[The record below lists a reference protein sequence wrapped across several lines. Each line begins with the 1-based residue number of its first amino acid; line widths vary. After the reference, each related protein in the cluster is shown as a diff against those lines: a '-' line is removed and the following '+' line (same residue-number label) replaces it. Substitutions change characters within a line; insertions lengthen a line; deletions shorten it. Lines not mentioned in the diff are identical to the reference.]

1 MKDLERVLTYLMEQG
16 WNPWGIDNVDI
27 DLFSVDF
34 KRKNIHIWYMDYS
47 TPEKENYEQE
57 FKSFREL
64 VSLESWLWQF
74 VVEKKLFERNLNVW
88 TNHGMQR
95 EYDIYD
101 HTYWIIE
108 SALCIEEDLS
118 EFLVNNIRVADEW

>member
-1 MKDLERVLTYLMEQG
+1 MSDLERVLTYLMEQG
-16 WNPWGIDNVDI
+16 WNPWGIDHIDI

-34 KRKNIHIWYMDYS
+34 KRKNIHIWYMDFS
-47 TPEKENYEQE
+47 NPEKENYEKE

-64 VSLESWLWQF
+64 VSLESGLRQF
-74 VVEKKLFERNLNVW
+74 VVETKRFNRNFNVW

-101 HTYWIIE
+101 HTYWVIE
-108 SALCIEEDLS
+108 SALCIEEDLP
-118 EFLVNNIRVADEW
+118 EFLVNNIRVSDEW

>member
-1 MKDLERVLTYLMEQG
+1 MSDLERVLTHLMEQG
-16 WNPWGIDNVDI
+16 WEPWGIDNVDI

-47 TPEKENYEQE
+47 NPEKENYEQE

-64 VSLESWLWQF
+64 VSLESGLRQF
-74 VVEKKLFERNLNVW
+74 VSERKLFERNLNVW

-101 HTYWIIE
+101 HTYRIIE

>member
-1 MKDLERVLTYLMEQG
+1 MSDLERVLTYLMEQG
-16 WNPWGIDNVDI
+16 WNPWGVDPVYI
-27 DLFSVDF
+27 DLFRVDF

-47 TPEKENYEQE
+47 NPEKENYEQE

-64 VSLESWLWQF
+64 VSLESGLRQF
-74 VVEKKLFERNLNVW
+74 VSERKLFERNLNVW

-101 HTYWIIE
+101 HTYRIIE

>member
-1 MKDLERVLTYLMEQG
+1 
-16 WNPWGIDNVDI
+16 
-27 DLFSVDF
+27 
-34 KRKNIHIWYMDYS
+34 MDYS

-64 VSLESWLWQF
+64 VSLESGLRQF
-74 VVEKKLFERNLNVW
+74 VVERKLFERNLNVW

-101 HTYWIIE
+101 HTYRIIE

-118 EFLVNNIRVADEW
+118 EFLVNNIRVADE

>member
-1 MKDLERVLTYLMEQG
+1 
-16 WNPWGIDNVDI
+16 
-27 DLFSVDF
+27 
-34 KRKNIHIWYMDYS
+34 MDYS
-47 TPEKENYEQE
+47 NPEKENYGQE

-64 VSLESWLWQF
+64 VSLESGLRQF
-74 VVEKKLFERNLNVW
+74 VVETKRFNRNLNVW

-108 SALCIEEDLS
+108 SALCIEEDLP
-118 EFLVNNIRVADEW
+118 EFLVNNIRVSDDRVSSNSD